1 MNKPKDYALSTV
13 QDWVCSELNY
23 GRSGVR
29 AKIAK
34 GSSSKAL
41 EWWAKEGFLRFGSL
55 QEDNNTEYYNKV
67 KHNARIACRTFIRSN
82 YRYGNPLIALFFSI
96 IIQIVISAIAQIII
110 DWLFSDTEGAEYYGK
125 IYNVD

>member
-1 MNKPKDYALSTV
+1 MSKPKNYALSTV

-23 GRSGVR
+23 GRSGIR

-41 EWWAKEGFLRFGSL
+41 EWWAKEGFLKFGTL
-55 QEDNNTEYYNKV
+55 REDGNTEYYNEV
-67 KHNARIACRTFIRSN
+67 RHDAMIACRTFIRAN
-82 YRYGNPLIALFFSI
+82 YRYGNPLFAIIFSI
-96 IIQIVISAIAQIII
+96 IIQVVISSIAQIII

-125 IYNVD
+125 IYSVD

>member
-1 MNKPKDYALSTV
+1 MSKPKDYALSTV

-23 GRSGVR
+23 GRSGMR

-41 EWWAKEGFLRFGSL
+41 EWWAKEGFLKFGAL
-55 QEDNNTEYYNKV
+55 REDSGNEV
-67 KHNARIACRTFIRSN
+67 RHNARIACRTFVRAN

-96 IIQIVISAIAQIII
+96 IIQVVISAIAQIII

>member
-1 MNKPKDYALSTV
+1 MSKPKDYALNTV

-23 GRSGVR
+23 GRSGMR

-41 EWWAKEGFLRFGSL
+41 EWWAKEGFLQFGAIRADGSD
-55 QEDNNTEYYNKV
+55 EV
-67 KHNARIACRTFIRSN
+67 KHNARIACRTFVRSN
-82 YRYGNPLIALFFSI
+82 YRYGNPLIAIIFSI
-96 IIQIVISAIAQIII
+96 IIQVVISAIVQIII

>member
-1 MNKPKDYALSTV
+1 MSKPKDYALNTV

-23 GRSGVR
+23 GRSGMR

-41 EWWAKEGFLRFGSL
+41 EWWAKEGFLQFGAIR
-55 QEDNNTEYYNKV
+55 EDGSDEV
-67 KHNARIACRTFIRSN
+67 KHNARIACRTFVRSN
-82 YRYGNPLIALFFSI
+82 YRYGNPLIAIIFSI
-96 IIQIVISAIAQIII
+96 IIQVVISAIAQIII